1 MRGGCAA
8 TIAAV
13 VIGCAA
19 GPGEE
24 KAARARQDEAAGAG
38 SVARAERAAA
48 AVEARVEAAEGVNRE
63 TPSGTGRDE
72 YDSLSIGCERA
83 IASRQEDGRT
93 IVYITPTEKGRARPG
108 QWVHCAYPDRP
119 PSTACEVL
127 DVVDGGMLE
136 ASCGEVKPGSARP
149 PT

>member
-1 MRGGCAA
+1 M
-8 TIAAV
+8 
-13 VIGCAA
+13 
-19 GPGEE
+19 
-24 KAARARQDEAAGAG
+24 
-38 SVARAERAAA
+38 ARAEEDGERAAVKA
-48 AVEARVEAAEGVNRE
+48 KVEEDAGVARE

-108 QWVHCAYPDRP
+108 QWVHCAYRDRP

-149 PT
+149 PK

>member
-1 MRGGCAA
+1 M
-8 TIAAV
+8 IAAV

-19 GPGEE
+19 GPNEE
-24 KAARARQDEAAGAG
+24 NAARASAVAVSARQGEDTG

-48 AVEARVEAAEGVNRE
+48 AEKARGEEDAAAARE
-63 TPSGTGRDE
+63 VPPGTGRDE

-83 IASRQEDGRT
+83 IASRQEGGRT
-93 IVYITPTEKGRARPG
+93 IVYITPTEKERAKPG
-108 QWVHCAYPDRP
+108 QWVHCENEDRP

-127 DVVDGGMLE
+127 AIVDGGMLE
-136 ASCGEVKPGSARP
+136 ARCGEVRPGSTRP

>member
-1 MRGGCAA
+1 M
-8 TIAAV
+8 IAAG

-19 GPGEE
+19 APDEE
-24 KAARARQDEAAGAG
+24 HAARASAASVSARQDEAAGP
-38 SVARAERAAA
+38 VARADESAAA
-48 AVEARVEAAEGVNRE
+48 AVKPRDEEGAATAREA
-63 TPSGTGRDE
+63 PSGTGRDE

-93 IVYITPTEKGRARPG
+93 IVYITPTEEGRARPG

-119 PSTACEVL
+119 PSPACEVR

-136 ASCGEVKPGSARP
+136 ARCGEVKPGSARP

>member
-1 MRGGCAA
+1 M
-8 TIAAV
+8 
-13 VIGCAA
+13 
-19 GPGEE
+19 
-24 KAARARQDEAAGAG
+24 
-38 SVARAERAAA
+38 ARAERAAA
-48 AVEARVEAAEGVNRE
+48 VAKPQVEEDAAAAGEA
-63 TPSGTGRDE
+63 PSGTGRDE

-108 QWVHCAYPDRP
+108 QWVHCENKDRP

-127 DVVDGGMLE
+127 DIVDGGMLE
-136 ASCGEVKPGSARP
+136 ASCGEVKPGSTRP